1 MFQQESSIE
10 NHLTYTAKKF
20 RSLKVKYRKMMADYT
35 VFRIAAKANCL
46 DGRRYTQKNKHW

>member
-1 MFQQESSIE
+1 MFQQETSIE
-10 NHLTYTAKKF
+10 NHLTYTAKKI

-46 DGRRYTQKNKHW
+46 DGRR